1 MGRGR
6 PKAGL
11 TLTDEERD
19 ALIRGARAA
28 HSTQSFAIRCR
39 IVLACAEG
47 ATNIEVA
54 TRLNVSPATVGKWR
68 ARFASARLPG
78 LADEPRTGRPPS
90 VRPEQVDRVVADTLD
105 GTPAPARRW
114 SRASMAARTG
124 LSASTVGRIWRQ
136 FDLRPHLQ
144 DGLTLAADP
153 GFVDSV
159 VALVGL
165 YRHPREQAL
174 VLCAVPRDD
183 RSRTSGSTAPDR
195 PEQLASGPA
204 RPAPAPRG
212 SLGLPTPSGPTPPGS
227 DRDRPGSDRDRPGSA
242 PDRPGSA
249 PDRPGSASDRPGS
262 PTPVEEDA
270 PQRRRRAAA
279 YRRFLVAVD
288 RVVPAGLL
296 VHVVADDPALHDAPT
311 VRGWLTRHPRF
322 HLHLTP
328 AGGSWADQVRRWSGL
343 LAARHPDGAGPVPHG
358 GGETAVVGEPPTRWI
373 NTPEEMRQALARHH
387 QRTSGASVSADRPA
401 ARDPSTR
408 ATGM

>member
-68 ARFASARLPG
+68 ARFAAARLPG

-90 VRPEQVDRVVADTLD
+90 VRPEQVGRVVADTLD

-159 VALVGL
+159 VGLVGL
-165 YRHPREQAL
+165 YRHPPEQAL
-174 VLCAVPRDD
+174 ALCAVPRDD
-183 RSRTSGSTAPDR
+183 RPPTSGSTAPVR
-195 PEQLASGPA
+195 PGQLAPGPA
-204 RPAPAPRG
+204 RPAPAPLG
-212 SLGLPTPSGPTPPGS
+212 SLGLLTPSGPTPPGS
-227 DRDRPGSDRDRPGSA
+227 D
-242 PDRPGSA
+242 PDRPGS
-249 PDRPGSASDRPGS
+249 PI
-262 PTPVEEDA
+262 PVAEDA

-296 VHVVADDPALHDAPT
+296 VHVVADDPALHDAPA

-343 LAARHPDGAGPVPHG
+343 LAARHPDGAGPVPPG
-358 GGETAVVGEPPTRWI
+358 GGGTAVGGEPPTRWI
-373 NTPEEMRQALARHH
+373 STPEEMRQALARHH